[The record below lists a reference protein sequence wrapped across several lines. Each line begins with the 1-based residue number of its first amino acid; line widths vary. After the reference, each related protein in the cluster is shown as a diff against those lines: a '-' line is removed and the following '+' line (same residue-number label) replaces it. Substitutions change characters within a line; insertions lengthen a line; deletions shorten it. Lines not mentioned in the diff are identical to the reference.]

1 MNRTRIAVFV
11 FLILYTMGSGLW
23 AEPVRDQ
30 YVEAELISEYTSLQP
45 GHVFTVALKL
55 KHDESWH
62 TYWKNP
68 GDAGLPTE
76 INWELPDGFSAGAIQ
91 WPTPHQLPFQGGINY
106 GYEGTVLLLVDIAA
120 PENLIGDEVRIAARV
135 NWLMCE
141 EVCIPGEADL
151 SLLLPVNK
159 SSPVI
164 DVREKE
170 NFTRTR
176 QRLPRELPAWKV
188 NAYLEAGQVSLS
200 IAPDTAVQKNIT
212 AVYFYSEDAQIDA
225 NASQLLR
232 QTDDGYRLTLTRA
245 SYAEEI
251 SLTLPGVLY
260 SQDGWLADDD
270 VTAMRIAPKLIP
282 GEPPLSGVA
291 VTSDLSKSGISSFF
305 AIIGLAF
312 IGGLILNFMPCVF
325 PILGLKV
332 MGFVKQA
339 GEDRRKVTLHGLIFT
354 LGVLVSFWILTG
366 ILIALRAGGEE
377 LGWGFQLQS
386 PAFVFALTVVL
397 FIFALNLSGLFEV
410 GVSAINIGSKLT
422 AMSGTAGSFFTGVL
436 ATIVATPCAAPFLAP
451 ALSAALTLSAFES
464 LIVFTS
470 IALGLSL
477 PYLLLSVFPEMVK
490 LLPRPGAWMESF
502 KQLLAFPL
510 YATTGYLLWVLGGQI
525 DEFHFL
531 CAIFGLVFIAMA
543 TWVYGR
549 WSTPARRSAV
559 RHWSRVGTIALFT
572 LGLYI
577 GYPLE
582 KTSRIIWESWS
593 PEKVIALQAEGH
605 PVYVDFTARWC
616 ATCQTNKATVFSSD
630 AVVNR
635 MREKD
640 VVALKADWT
649 LFDPLITNALA
660 SYGRSAVPFNIIYTP
675 KQSEPIILP
684 ELLTPGIVLDAL
696 DKL

>member
-1 MNRTRIAVFV
+1 MA
-11 FLILYTMGSGLW
+11 

-30 YVEAELISEYTSLQP
+30 FVEVELISELTAVRP
-45 GHVFTVALKL
+45 GHPLTIALKL
-55 KHDESWH
+55 KHDSGWH

-76 INWELPDGFSAGAIQ
+76 ISWELPDGFSAGPIQ

-106 GYEGTVLLLVDIAA
+106 GYEDTVLLLIDIAV
-120 PENLIGDEVRIAARV
+120 PDDIPGDEVRINADV
-135 NWLMCE
+135 SWLMCE
-141 EVCIPGEADL
+141 AVCIPGEADL
-151 SLLLPVNK
+151 SLLLPVNRN
-159 SSPVI
+159 SPEI
-164 DVREKE
+164 DLREKD

-176 QRLPRELPAWKV
+176 QRLPRELSAWKV
-188 NAYLEAGQVSLS
+188 NAYLEDEQVSLS
-200 IAPDTAVQKNIT
+200 IAPEADVQADIT
-212 AVYFYSEDAQIDA
+212 TVYFYSEDAQIDP

-245 SYAEEI
+245 SDAEET
-251 SLTLPGVLY
+251 SHTLPGVLY
-260 SQDGWLADDD
+260 SKDGWLADDD

-282 GEPPLSGVA
+282 GAPPLSGVA
-291 VTSDLSKSGISSFF
+291 VTSDISKPGITSFI

-312 IGGLILNFMPCVF
+312 IGGFILNFMPCVF

-339 GEDRRKVTLHGLIFT
+339 GEDRRQVTLHGLIFT
-354 LGVLVSFWILTG
+354 LGILVSFWILTG
-366 ILIALRAGGEE
+366 ILIALRAGGAE

-397 FIFALNLSGLFEV
+397 FIFALNLSGLFEI
-410 GVSAINIGSKLT
+410 GGSAIGIGSKLT
-422 AMSGTAGSFFTGVL
+422 AKSGPTGSFFSGVL
-436 ATIVATPCAAPFLAP
+436 ATVVATPCAAPFLAP
-451 ALSAALTLSAFES
+451 ALGAALTLTAFES
-464 LIVFTS
+464 LLVFTS
-470 IALGLSL
+470 IALGLAL
-477 PYLLLSVFPEMVK
+477 PYLLLSIFPEMVK

-502 KQLLAFPL
+502 KQFLAFPL
-510 YATTGYLLWVLGGQI
+510 YAATGYLLWVLGGQI
-525 DEFHFL
+525 DEFNFL
-531 CAIFGLVFIAMA
+531 SAIFGLVFIAMA
-543 TWVYGR
+543 AWVYGR
-549 WSTPARRSAV
+549 WSTPVRRSAV
-559 RHWSRVGTIALFT
+559 RLWSRVGTIALFT
-572 LGLYI
+572 LGLYF

-593 PEKVIALQAEGH
+593 PEKVIALQAEGY

-616 ATCQTNKATVFSSD
+616 ATCQTNKAVVFSSD
-630 AVVNR
+630 AVANK

-660 SYGRSAVPFNIIYTP
+660 SYGRSAVPFNLIYDP
-675 KQSEPIILP
+675 NQSEPIILP
-684 ELLTPGIVLDAL
+684 ELLTPGIVLEAL

>member
-1 MNRTRIAVFV
+1 MNRNQLLFSI
-11 FLILYTMGSGLW
+11 ILSFCCCIVTLS
-23 AEPVRDQ
+23 AETVRDQ
-30 YVEAELISEYTSLQP
+30 YVQVELISEYTSIQP
-45 GHVFTVALKL
+45 LHVFTVALKL
-55 KHDESWH
+55 KHDEGWH

-76 INWELPDGFSAGAIQ
+76 IDWALPDGFRAGEIQ
-91 WPTPHQLPFQGGINY
+91 WPTPRQLPFQGGINY
-106 GYEGTVLLLVDIAA
+106 GYEGTVLLLVDITA
-120 PENLIGDEVRIAARV
+120 PENIIGDAVQIAARV

-141 EVCIPGEADL
+141 DVCIPGEADL
-151 SLLLPVNK
+151 SLLLPVVPK
-159 SSPVI
+159 SPEINVN
-164 DVREKE
+164 EKE
-170 NFTRTR
+170 SFKRTR
-176 QRLPRELPAWKV
+176 QRLPRELSAWKV
-188 NAYLEAGQVSLS
+188 NAYLEDEQVTLS
-200 IAPDTAVQKNIT
+200 IAPDTADQKNIST
-212 AVYFYSEDAQIDA
+212 GYFYSQDAQIDA

-232 QTDDGYRLTLTRA
+232 QSDDGYWLTLTRVND
-245 SYAEEI
+245 AEET
-251 SLTLPGVLY
+251 SLKLPGVLY
-260 SQDGWLADDD
+260 SKDGWLADGD

-282 GEPPLSGVA
+282 GAPPQSVVA
-291 VTSDLSKSGISSFF
+291 VSTNNSITDISSFIV
-305 AIIGLAF
+305 IIGMAF

-332 MGFVKQA
+332 MGFVKQT

-366 ILIALRAGGEE
+366 ILIALRASGEE

-397 FIFALNLSGLFEV
+397 LIFALNLSGLFEV
-410 GVSAINIGSKLT
+410 GGSAIGIGSKLA
-422 AMSGTAGSFFTGVL
+422 AMSGPAGSFFSGIL
-436 ATIVATPCAAPFLAP
+436 ATVVATPCAAPFLAP
-451 ALSAALTLSAFES
+451 ALGAALTLSAFES
-464 LIVFTS
+464 LIIFTS

-477 PYLLLSVFPEMVK
+477 PYLFLSIFPGVVK

-525 DEFHFL
+525 DEFYFL
-531 CAIFGLVFIAMA
+531 SAIFGLVFIAMA
-543 TWVYGR
+543 AWVYGR

-559 RHWSRVGTIALFT
+559 RRWSRVGTLALFT
-572 LGLYI
+572 FGIYI

-582 KTSRIIWESWS
+582 HTSRIQWESWS
-593 PEKVIALQAEGH
+593 PEKVIALQVEGH

-616 ATCQTNKATVFSSD
+616 ATCQTNKAIVFSSD

-635 MREKD
+635 FREKD

-660 SYGRSAVPFNIIYTP
+660 SHGRSAVPFNLIYDP
-675 KQSEPIILP
+675 NQIEPIILP
-684 ELLTPGIVLDAL
+684 ELLTPGIVLEAL